1 MSEHYMYVMS
11 IQNSLEEKY
20 NQIMH
25 LHNKNIYKLGKENWM
40 KFNLTLYG

>member
-1 MSEHYMYVMS
+1 MSLVYK
-11 IQNSLEEKY
+11 NSLEEKY

-25 LHNKNIYKLGKENWM
+25 LHNENIYKLGKENWM